1 MRGDP
6 AEAFASG
13 VPRELAEGAEGVR
26 RRCLAPSCQACLTS
40 GCQTPSGARR
50 RGDTRQSWAFQG
62 RAERPVAAR
71 RARPLLPPT
80 RRSAR
85 DDWVARLQG
94 LVNIGARGVRPS
106 RAIRQA
112 GVDVEMSELEVHD
125 AFGLGGLLA
134 MPARPTR
141 SCTTSPSTTRPVR
154 SPRPS
159 GTAGSLRRS
168 MLRVGALASAAL
180 LLGERAQA
188 IQARVR
194 RGGELGGARLHRF
207 TATVLGAGRR
217 RVPRVSLLWTAHYF
231 LPLPPPSRRATGSCC
246 ACLPRCERWSRRSA
260 RSLRSRSS
268 RRASPARPPPASRR
282 SSGRAGRGGR

>member
-1 MRGDP
+1 
-6 AEAFASG
+6 
-13 VPRELAEGAEGVR
+13 
-26 RRCLAPSCQACLTS
+26 
-40 GCQTPSGARR
+40 
-50 RGDTRQSWAFQG
+50 
-62 RAERPVAAR
+62 
-71 RARPLLPPT
+71 
-80 RRSAR
+80 
-85 DDWVARLQG
+85 
-94 LVNIGARGVRPS
+94 
-106 RAIRQA
+106 
-112 GVDVEMSELEVHD
+112 MSELEVHD

-207 TATVLGAGRR
+207 TATVRGARRR
-217 RVPRVSLLWTAHYF
+217 RVPRLSLLWTAHDF
-231 LPLPPPSRRATGSCC
+231 LPLPASVPTRDRLLLCLPAALRALVATLGAILARSIVTARLAGPTSAGLSALLGSCRARRALTG
-246 ACLPRCERWSRRSA
+246 ALPLSGRGLDPFRPAAPPRRPLPGERHHVEIHLPALHVHA
-260 RSLRSRSS
+260 RQPHRQRL
-268 RRASPARPPPASRR
+268 AHLDPPPVWPDQ
-282 SSGRAGRGGR
+282 RAHHQPVPGTEVVGPYQPLHVLDIQLDEEPEVGE